1 LKKKILVVLVLAIIA
16 GIAAASIE
24 ILRPY
29 RGFSGEMIVDIPPGT
44 QAPQVASTLV
54 AKGVLAHRLP
64 FLLLYGVE
72 RWHHHYLKA
81 GEYLFD
87 HPMRPLDVYRKLIRG
102 EVYFRTVVI
111 PEGSNRFDIARILND
126 RLGIAPEGFL
136 KITQDAA
143 PIHDLDP
150 EAPSLE
156 GYLFPDTYRF
166 EYHPTAASIAMRML
180 ARFREVL
187 KHDFQ
192 QDLSQ
197 PDANLHRIMTLASL
211 IEKETPDADER
222 PIIAQVF
229 DLRLEKGMLL
239 QCDPTVGYAAEIAH
253 LPPTPITESDLNLKS
268 PYNTYVHS
276 GLPPGPICNPGKAS
290 ILAALHPASTH
301 YLYFVSNT
309 HGGHRFAATLAEHRR
324 NVARYRKQ
332 AAALRHPAPDKAE
345 TQQRIHKK

>member
-1 LKKKILVVLVLAIIA
+1 MKKTILVVIILAIVV
-16 GIAAASIE
+16 GIATSIE
-24 ILRPY
+24 VLRPY

-44 QAPQVASTLV
+44 QAPEVASRLV
-54 AKGVLAHRLP
+54 AKGVLAHRWP
-64 FLLLYGVE
+64 FLLLYGAD
-72 RWHHHYLKA
+72 RWRHHLKA

-111 PEGSNRFDIARILND
+111 PEGSNRFDIARILHD
-126 RLGIAPEGFL
+126 RLGIAPELFL
-136 KITQDAA
+136 KITRDAA

-166 EYHPTAASIAMRML
+166 EYHPTAARIAMRML

-187 KHDFQ
+187 NHDFQ
-192 QDLSQ
+192 KDLSQ
-197 PDANLHRIMTLASL
+197 PGASLHRVMTVASL

-239 QCDPTVGYAAEIAH
+239 QCDPTVAYAAEIAH
-253 LPPTPITESDLNLKS
+253 LPRVPITESDLSLKS

-309 HGGHRFAATLAEHRR
+309 RGGHRFAATLAEHQR

-332 AAALRHPAPDKAE
+332 AAALRHLAPDKAE
-345 TQQRIHKK
+345 TQQHIHKK